1 MGSKTFVYLA
11 GPYRAPDGGHDYR
24 AFFEIDRNINEARL
38 WATRLANEGV
48 PFFCPHMNGAHMEV
62 LAPDVTQEYWLD
74 LDMRILECS
83 SALLLLPN
91 WRESKGA
98 VAEKERA
105 QKLGILCYDFVV
117 FHNLVDWWH
126 EGKKEASYKGEPLH
140 VKPEG
145 VYAQSN
151 FFNGG

>member
-1 MGSKTFVYLA
+1 MGKTFTYIA
-11 GPYRAPDGGHDYR
+11 GPYRAADGGHDWQS
-24 AFFEIDRNINEARL
+24 FFEIDKHINEARL
-38 WATRLANEGV
+38 WATRLATAGV
-48 PFFCPHMNGAHMEV
+48 PFFCPHMNSAHMEV
-62 LAPDVTQEYWLD
+62 LAPSALPEFWYN
-74 LDMRILECS
+74 LDMTILKS
-83 SALLLLPN
+83 ASALLLIPG
-91 WRESKGA
+91 WRESTGA

-105 QKLGILCYDFVV
+105 QKLGILCYDSVV

-126 EGKKEASYKGEPLH
+126 GGKEAAYKDDLLY